1 MSELLLSTSA
11 LTKQFGRHKAV
22 DQVSMH
28 IKRGAIYGLIGRNGA
43 GKTTTLRMI
52 GGLASPTAGEIEMFG
67 CRGRELKQI
76 RSRVGCLIE
85 GPGLYGN
92 MTARDNMKMKCLLL
106 GVQKKGYIE
115 ELLEVV
121 GLKDVGKKHVKRYSL
136 GMKQRLGIA
145 MALIGEP
152 DLLVLDEPI
161 NGLDPQGI
169 AEVRETILRLNK
181 ERNMTI
187 LISSHILEELSK
199 IATDYGIIHQ
209 GTLLQEITD
218 EELRERCSERL
229 EITLSSPELAIPVLD
244 RLGIRRYQ
252 VMDKEHIY
260 VFERLDESARL
271 NMEFAKAGIPVKG
284 LAVTNEELETYF
296 LNLTGGNAHA

>member
-28 IKRGAIYGLIGRNGA
+28 IKRGAIYGFIGRNGA

-67 CRGRELKQI
+67 CRGKELKQI

-106 GVQKKGYIE
+106 GVQKKGYME

-121 GLKDVGKKHVKRYSL
+121 GLKDVGKKLVKRYSL

-229 EITLSSPELAIPVLD
+229 EITLSSPELAISVLD

-260 VFERLDESARL
+260 VFERLEESARL

>member
-1 MSELLLSTSA
+1 MSEVLLSTSA

-28 IKRGAIYGLIGRNGA
+28 IKRGAIYGFIGRNGA

-67 CRGRELKQI
+67 CRGKELKQI

-106 GVQKKGYIE
+106 GVQKKGYME

-121 GLKDVGKKHVKRYSL
+121 GLKDVGKKLVKRYSL

-199 IATDYGIIHQ
+199 IATRYGIIHQ

>member
-28 IKRGAIYGLIGRNGA
+28 IKRGAIYGFIGRNGA

-92 MTARDNMKMKCLLL
+92 MAARDNMKMKCLLL

>member
-28 IKRGAIYGLIGRNGA
+28 IKRGAIYGFIGRNGA

-161 NGLDPQGI
+161 NGLDSQGI

-271 NMEFAKAGIPVKG
+271 NMEFAKAGVPVKG

-296 LNLTGGNAHA
+296 LNLTGGNAHV

>member
-28 IKRGAIYGLIGRNGA
+28 IKRGAIYGFIGRNGA

-67 CRGRELKQI
+67 CRGRELKQV

>member
-28 IKRGAIYGLIGRNGA
+28 IKRGAIYGFIGRNGA

-106 GVQKKGYIE
+106 GVQKKGYME

-121 GLKDVGKKHVKRYSL
+121 GLKDVGKKLVKRYSL

-260 VFERLDESARL
+260 VFERLEESARL
-271 NMEFAKAGIPVKG
+271 NMEFAKAGVPVKG

-296 LNLTGGNAHA
+296 LNLTGGNAHV

>member
-28 IKRGAIYGLIGRNGA
+28 IKRGAIYGFIGRNGA

-67 CRGRELKQI
+67 CRGKELKQI

-106 GVQKKGYIE
+106 GVQKKGYME

-121 GLKDVGKKHVKRYSL
+121 GLKDVGKKLVKRYSL

-260 VFERLDESARL
+260 VFERLEESARL

>member
-28 IKRGAIYGLIGRNGA
+28 IKRGAIYGFIGRNGA

-218 EELRERCSERL
+218 EELRERCNERL

>member
-28 IKRGAIYGLIGRNGA
+28 IKRGAIYGFIGRNGA

-199 IATDYGIIHQ
+199 VATDYGIIHQ

>member
-1 MSELLLSTSA
+1 MSEVLLSTSA

-28 IKRGAIYGLIGRNGA
+28 IKRGAIYGFIGRNGA

-67 CRGRELKQI
+67 CRGKELKQI

-106 GVQKKGYIE
+106 GVQKKGYME

-271 NMEFAKAGIPVKG
+271 NMEFAKAGVPVKG

-296 LNLTGGNAHA
+296 LNLTGGNAHV

>member
-1 MSELLLSTSA
+1 
-11 LTKQFGRHKAV
+11 
-22 DQVSMH
+22 
-28 IKRGAIYGLIGRNGA
+28 
-43 GKTTTLRMI
+43 
-52 GGLASPTAGEIEMFG
+52 MFG

-218 EELRERCSERL
+218 EELRERCNERL

>member
-28 IKRGAIYGLIGRNGA
+28 IKRGAIYGFIGRNGA

-121 GLKDVGKKHVKRYSL
+121 GLKDVGKKLVKRYSL

-260 VFERLDESARL
+260 VFERLEESARL
-271 NMEFAKAGIPVKG
+271 NMEFAKAGVPVKG

-296 LNLTGGNAHA
+296 LNLTGGNAHV